1 MGSTRLR
8 TAAPLAIFA
17 MASTTAWADTDIS
30 VADVPLT
37 VSFSGFI
44 RADYGNGDRYAA
56 SDGEDRL
63 GISKSFLVASIGTE
77 DIKAIL
83 DYGATILTDTDVN
96 GGDNGSAGVKDA
108 FIIVGVNNT
117 TGFSFSV
124 GAQPLLFGL
133 RPNGYPGDSSLQ
145 PNLDYGIDG
154 AFAVS
159 QQAGPSII
167 GNYKFTPDESLRFG
181 AFDLAES
188 NAVSGFSTATS
199 GSKLKDNL
207 FILWR
212 GNNIGNTGLYATV
225 GAERLYVG
233 VEGGPLG
240 NTFAP
245 LVDDSKTIYSAGIG
259 YKQGIVDVSVE
270 YIHLD
275 SEIVYTQDDERY
287 IRAHASV
294 HPAPD
299 WTAYVDYSN
308 AHELGAN
315 TYRIGGS
322 WQFRRHLALTVEYSK
337 DEFSS
342 SNGVYAGGYSPVL
355 GTAPQFGIPEASDI
369 ESVDARLTFTF

>member
-1 MGSTRLR
+1 
-8 TAAPLAIFA
+8 

-44 RADYGNGDRYAA
+44 RADYGNGDRYAT

-212 GNNIGNTGLYATV
+212 GNNIGNTGIYATA

-294 HPAPD
+294 NPAPG

-355 GTAPQFGIPEASDI
+355 GTAPLFGIPAPSDI